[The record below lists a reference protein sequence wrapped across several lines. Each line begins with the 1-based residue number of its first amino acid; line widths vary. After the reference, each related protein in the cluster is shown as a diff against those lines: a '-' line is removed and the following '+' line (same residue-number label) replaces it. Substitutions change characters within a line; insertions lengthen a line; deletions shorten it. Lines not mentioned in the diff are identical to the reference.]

1 MEILIIPYKIQPK
14 ERPRVS
20 MLKGKIVVY
29 TPKKTQTFEKLVKQ
43 QFYKQKCQMVKG
55 NIEVKIQIYFGI
67 QDKKKWGEYKNTR
80 PDIDNFL
87 KSILDSLNGLA
98 WEDDGQIVKITAEK
112 YYSRVDYT
120 KVFYKEIV

>member
-1 MEILIIPYKIQPK
+1 MELLIIPYKIQPK

-43 QFYKQKCQMVKG
+43 QFYKQKCQMAKG

-120 KVFYKEIV
+120 KVFYKEIT

>member
-1 MEILIIPYKIQPK
+1 MELLIIPYKIQPK

-120 KVFYKEIV
+120 KVFYKKIA